1 MISRH
6 PRVCASEHR
15 DRGGA
20 AKGAGHDG
28 RLRSDRSS
36 LRGAVLNLLHTLR
49 FITLAALAALFL
61 NPAMSASV
69 QEQEAMA
76 ATQAACD
83 AFRLRDI
90 AALERLLAPEFT
102 LVSTNS
108 EVQTR
113 AQALEEVRAG
123 DPQYERFENHGMTA
137 RVYGNT
143 AVVQGITSLKG
154 RSAAAPFALDVRFT
168 DTLVRV
174 NGQWT
179 IVVSHVT
186 RIPS

>member
-1 MISRH
+1 MISIRM
-6 PRVCASEHR
+6 
-15 DRGGA
+15 
-20 AKGAGHDG
+20 
-28 RLRSDRSS
+28 
-36 LRGAVLNLLHTLR
+36 LR
-49 FITLAALAALFL
+49 FITSVTFAILLI

-90 AALERLLAPEFT
+90 PALERLLAPEFT
-102 LVSTNS
+102 LVSTNA
-108 EVQTR
+108 EVQSR
-113 AQALEEVRAG
+113 AQAIQEVRAG
-123 DPQYERFENHGMTA
+123 DPQYERFENHSMSA
-137 RVYGNT
+137 RVYGGT

-154 RSAAAPFALDVRFT
+154 RSGGKAFALDVRFT

-174 NGQWT
+174 KGRWT

>member
-1 MISRH
+1 MISV
-6 PRVCASEHR
+6 RV
-15 DRGGA
+15 
-20 AKGAGHDG
+20 
-28 RLRSDRSS
+28 
-36 LRGAVLNLLHTLR
+36 LR
-49 FITLAALAALFL
+49 FITSVALATLLL

-90 AALERLLAPEFT
+90 PALERLLAPEFT
-102 LVSTNS
+102 LVGTNAEIQS
-108 EVQTR
+108 R
-113 AQALEEVRAG
+113 AQAIEEVRAG
-123 DPQYERFENHGMTA
+123 DPQYERFENHSMSA
-137 RVYGNT
+137 RVYGDT

-154 RSAAAPFALDVRFT
+154 RSGGTPFALDVRFT

-174 NGQWT
+174 NGRWS

>member
-1 MISRH
+1 MPRDTMISV
-6 PRVCASEHR
+6 RV
-15 DRGGA
+15 
-20 AKGAGHDG
+20 
-28 RLRSDRSS
+28 
-36 LRGAVLNLLHTLR
+36 LR
-49 FITLAALAALFL
+49 FITSVALATLL
-61 NPAMSASV
+61 LSPAMSASV

-90 AALERLLAPEFT
+90 PTLERLLAPEFT
-102 LVSTNS
+102 LVSTS
-108 EVQTR
+108 AEVQSR
-113 AQALEEVRAG
+113 DQALQEVRDG
-123 DPQYERFENHGMTA
+123 DPQYERFENHSMTA
-137 RVYGNT
+137 RIYGNT

-154 RSAAAPFALDVRFT
+154 RSGGSPFALDVRFT

-174 NGQWT
+174 KGRWA

>member
-1 MISRH
+1 MCQAMI
-6 PRVCASEHR
+6 
-15 DRGGA
+15 
-20 AKGAGHDG
+20 
-28 RLRSDRSS
+28 
-36 LRGAVLNLLHTLR
+36 TLVR
-49 FITLAALAALFL
+49 FITSVALSTLLA
-61 NPAMSASV
+61 NPAMSASI

-90 AALERLLAPEFT
+90 PALELLLAPEFT
-102 LVSTNS
+102 LVSTS
-108 EVQTR
+108 AEVQSR
-113 AQALEEVRAG
+113 AQAIQEVRDG
-123 DPQYERFENHGMTA
+123 DPQYERFENHSMSA
-137 RVYGNT
+137 RIYGAT

-154 RSAAAPFALDVRFT
+154 RSGGKAFSLDVRFT

-174 NGQWT
+174 NDRWL